1 MVRNP
6 LGYNPEED
14 DRACTLAR
22 LLRPTSDMRIPLMLL
37 LSGSLGITLALIWPR
52 PDPDRAL
59 EQAVAE
65 VQAGVTTLDHQ
76 LEAVVDEVAE
86 QVAIRG
92 AGSLW
97 QEPPTDM
104 PAGAMVLVWQQG
116 ELAYWG
122 RSPVDAGRIDT
133 ASNGPLI
140 LRDGMHL
147 HHRAGDGV
155 HVLFRVWS
163 RPPIENRFLHSGFAP
178 VLNAPEGLVATRAPG
193 TGPVL
198 RDAAGRPIARLAW
211 ASDRQLSL
219 GMPRWPFWTAGG
231 LLVLAGLVLG
241 SVRLSRQQGPWVGVL
256 SLVLSVAALRWWML
270 MAGPLPGLEGLPL
283 FDPALF
289 AASALLPS
297 LGDLLVN
304 ALLLLVLAATAHHL
318 LGRGPVDQERPREA
332 WGWATVLLALGAWT
346 NGVLI
351 GIVNDS
357 SVDLDLYHVQSFDRY
372 SWLALAGMGTLL
384 GAWTLFAHT
393 GVRRHAATITFRRT
407 GVGLLLL
414 ITVHLVV
421 LHLAGVRDTVLMVWP
436 LPPVVLLAALDRR
449 PRMAP
454 GLLLLAV
461 LAAYTAHV
469 LDRYAQKREE
479 RDRLVLAERTVA
491 FDDPVVELLFRDVVD
506 AIHDDGR
513 WSALW
518 KDETLPCTPTD
529 LDQLRQEHFTGYW
542 ERYDVRLTLLG
553 RDLRPR
559 CTTAG
564 EALDWTAFAELT
576 GNGMPE
582 RDRPVLRTE
591 RQGGGD
597 LLFLGAVLPRNAEVG
612 PIVVELRSRLMPEG
626 LGFPDLLL
634 AGDRPIDRRLERY
647 ARARYEAGELSGLT
661 GPYPYPLE
669 WARAMDGPELRF
681 REGAYDHLA
690 YGDPAGTLVVLG
702 LPVPSLLDRLTTFSY
717 LFTCYALLAGLVL
730 GLRELVVHRGFP
742 QLGLGMK
749 LRVGILLFAA
759 IGLVLFAIGARR
771 LAGGQYE
778 ARSRELLEERTR
790 SVLVEL
796 QQKVGGEPRLATDLG
811 PYLDHLLVKLSNV
824 FFTDLSLFATDGELL
839 ATSREQVYTAGLL
852 GRWMDPGAF
861 RRLHLKGASAY
872 VQEERIGAAA
882 FRTSYAPLRNDQ
894 GDVLAYLA
902 LPYFARQAELE
913 QERAGLIVA
922 IVNLFAVLFV
932 LSVVAAAFIAN
943 WTTRPLRLL
952 EQGLER
958 IALGGTNEPI
968 RYQGQDELGHL
979 VEVYNRKVAE
989 LRASA
994 DRLAASERESAWREM
1009 ARQVAH
1015 EIKNPLTPMKLGL
1028 QHFERTWDP
1037 DAPDAGPRLQRFT
1050 AGMVQQIDALS
1061 TIASEFSS
1069 FAQMPRAQATD
1080 LDLREVVRAAVDV
1093 YHGHPQVRFTAELPE
1108 PLPVHADREH
1118 LLRVFNNLLLNAL
1131 QAIPEEREGL
1141 VEVHGRVQE
1150 GRAVVSVTDNGTGIS
1165 EADRERIF
1173 RPNFTTKGSG
1183 TGLGLAMVKRLVE
1196 NAGGSVHYETEEG
1209 MGTTFR
1215 VELPLRR

>member
-1 MVRNP
+1 M
-6 LGYNPEED
+6 
-14 DRACTLAR
+14 RAT
-22 LLRPTSDMRIPLMLL
+22 PLL
-37 LSGSLGITLALIWPR
+37 LSAGTLGIILALAWPA

-59 EQAVAE
+59 EVAAADLQE
-65 VQAGVTTLDHQ
+65 RVMQLDEQ
-76 LEAVVDEVAE
+76 LAAVVDEVAE
-86 QVAIRG
+86 QVAIQG
-92 AGSLW
+92 GVSLW
-97 QEPPTDM
+97 RSTPEAPEGTSIL
-104 PAGAMVLVWQQG
+104 AWEGGRLV
-116 ELAYWG
+116 YWD
-122 RSPVDAGRIDT
+122 RSPVDANRIDT
-133 ASNGPLI
+133 AANGPLV
-140 LRDGMHL
+140 LSDGIHL
-147 HHRAGDGV
+147 HHRAGAGA
-155 HVLFRVWS
+155 HVLFRIWS
-163 RPPIENRFLHSGFAP
+163 RPPIENRFLVSGFAP
-178 VLNAPEGLVATRAPG
+178 SLGAASGLVATRAPG

-198 RDAAGRPIARLAW
+198 RDARGRPLARLSWSAG
-211 ASDRQLSL
+211 SVTSI
-219 GMPRWPFWTAGG
+219 GMPRWPFWLIGG
-231 LLVLAGLVLG
+231 LLLLAGTIVG
-241 SVRLSRQQGPWVGVL
+241 SVRLARSNGAWQGVL
-256 SLVLSVAALRWWML
+256 TLTLAIVSSRWVML
-270 MAGPLPGLEGLPL
+270 AAGPLPGLEGLPL

-289 AASALLPS
+289 AASTLLPS

-304 ALLLLVLAATAHHL
+304 AVLLLALAATAHGL
-318 LGRGPVDQERPREA
+318 LGRTALVRERPLEA
-332 WGWATVLLALGAWT
+332 GAWAAGLLALAAWT

-351 GIVNDS
+351 GLVNDS

-372 SWLALAGMGTLL
+372 SWMGLAGMGTLL
-384 GAWTLFAHT
+384 GAWTLLAFT
-393 GVRRHAATITFRRT
+393 GVRRHAATFTLRRT
-407 GVGLLLL
+407 GIVLLLL
-414 ITVHLVV
+414 VAAHVV
-421 LHLAGVRDTVLMVWP
+421 ILHLAGVRDTVLMVWP
-436 LPPVVLLAALDRR
+436 LPPLVLLAALDRR

-491 FDDPVVELLFRDVVD
+491 YDDPVVELLFRDVVE
-506 AIHDDGR
+506 AIHDDGS
-513 WSALW
+513 WMVLW
-518 KDETLPCTPTD
+518 RDETLACSPSD

-582 RDRPVLRTE
+582 RDRPVVRAE

-612 PIVVELRSRLMPEG
+612 PIVVELRSRLRPEG

-647 ARARYEAGELSGLT
+647 ARARYEAGELSGLS
-661 GPYPYPLE
+661 GPYPYPLAWE
-669 WARAMDGPELRF
+669 RSMEGPDLRY
-681 REGAYDHLA
+681 REGGYDHLA
-690 YGDPAGTLVVLG
+690 WGDPEGTLVVLG

-717 LFTCYALLAGLVL
+717 LFTCFALLAGLVL
-730 GLRELVVHRGFP
+730 GLRELIVHRGFP

-759 IGLVLFAIGARR
+759 IGLVLFAIGAQR
-771 LAGGQYE
+771 LVGGQYE

-852 GRWMDPGAF
+852 GRWMDPGAY

-872 VQEERIGAAA
+872 VQEERIGSAA
-882 FRTSYAPLRNDQ
+882 FRTSYAPLRNND
-894 GDVLAYLA
+894 GEVLAYLA

-958 IALGGTNEPI
+958 IALGGTNEPM

-1069 FAQMPRAQATD
+1069 FAQMPRAQASD

-1093 YHGHPQVRFTAELPE
+1093 YHGHPQVRFSAELPE

-1131 QAIPEEREGL
+1131 QAIPEDREGL
-1141 VEVHGRVQE
+1141 VEVHGKVQE

-1165 EADRERIF
+1165 DADRERIF

-1196 NAGGSVHYETEEG
+1196 NAGGSVDYETKEG
-1209 MGTTFR
+1209 LGTTFR